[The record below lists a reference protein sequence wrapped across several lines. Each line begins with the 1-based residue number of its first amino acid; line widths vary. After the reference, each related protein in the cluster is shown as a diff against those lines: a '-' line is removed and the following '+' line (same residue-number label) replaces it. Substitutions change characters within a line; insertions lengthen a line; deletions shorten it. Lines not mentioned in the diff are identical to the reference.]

1 MLHSSAKIKTTT
13 KSRSISSADIES
25 FEQEEIKRA
34 QKAEELRH
42 SAVVLTKKELMGNSA
57 DEAKEKEKST
67 RRRRSQSVD
76 LTPQKDD
83 KPKRR
88 QRRRN
93 SLKRGFQLAKE
104 CTHFPLLLFN
114 AYNYTNSLTQ
124 VFSASTPAEDKEK
137 EKEEKEKEKDRKSV
151 V

>member
-42 SAVVLTKKELMGNSA
+42 SAVVLTKKELMGNLA
-57 DEAKEKEKST
+57 DEVANSGKEKEKSA

-104 CTHFPLLLFN
+104 CTHFLHLYAP
-114 AYNYTNSLTQ
+114 THTIS
-124 VFSASTPAEDKEK
+124 
-137 EKEEKEKEKDRKSV
+137 
-151 V
+151 